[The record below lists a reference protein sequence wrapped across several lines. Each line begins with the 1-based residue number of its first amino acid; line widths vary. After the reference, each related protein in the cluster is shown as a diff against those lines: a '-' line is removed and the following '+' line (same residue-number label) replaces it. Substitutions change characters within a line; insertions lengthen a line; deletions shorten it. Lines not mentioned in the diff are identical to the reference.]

1 VKKIFPL
8 VLIFLGLVFAGAG
21 AYTGFRGVDAKQQ
34 VRDELVAQS
43 IVTPE
48 DAAIPNVPVNDVPT
62 AKAMA
67 DIIEKHSLEST
78 GGLTYAE
85 LGRFITPDGDPAG
98 TSNPDEAVIGADGKP
113 VANPLRST
121 ALTAANLRTS
131 LYTSVMAFEV
141 ANLVIGLGMLIG
153 VLGLAIGG
161 LGVALAGLT
170 IPAVARRF
178 HVNPAAATAT
188 A

>member
-1 VKKIFPL
+1 MKKAFPL
-8 VLIFLGLVFAGAG
+8 VLIFLGLVFVGAG
-21 AYTGFRGVDAKQQ
+21 VYTGFRGLDARDQ
-34 VRDELVAQS
+34 VREELTAQD

-48 DAAIPNVPVNDVPT
+48 DATIPNTPVRDT
-62 AKAMA
+62 ATAQSMA
-67 DIIEKHSLEST
+67 NVIEKHSLEAS

-85 LGRFITPDGDPAG
+85 MGRFMTADHDPAG
-98 TSNPDEAVIGADGKP
+98 TDDPAKAVTGADGKP
-113 VANPLRST
+113 VANPVRNT

-141 ANLVIGLGMLIG
+141 GNLVIGLAVLIG
-153 VLGLAIGG
+153 TLGLAIAG

-178 HVNPAAATAT
+178 HVNPAAATA
-188 A
+188 